1 MPDLFVN
8 VHARQSAALPIYKN
22 IRKSKIYIAI
32 TFDYKKTKKSLLE
45 QKKALSLSSSFF
57 YIFSHYLKKT
67 PNNKS

>member
-8 VHARQSAALPIYKN
+8 VLSGKSAALPIYKN

-32 TFDYKKTKKSLLE
+32 TFDYKKTKKSLPQ

-57 YIFSHYLKKT
+57 YIFLHYLKKT
-67 PNNKS
+67 PKNKS